1 MIWGPVLK
9 RDLLGETREEDKI
22 RSRDQLIEYLK
33 AEIKKQ
39 GKQVVIKGLFLTEDI
54 DDLSGLFYKIADGVK
69 SLDLSDWRTSNVVN
83 MSGMFAYCEN
93 LEKLDLSGWETS
105 NVVNMSGMFAHCE
118 NLKELDLSKVKIPV
132 YVNNMSY
139 MFYKC
144 SSLESLELSLW
155 NTTNVEDM
163 FSMFYGCTNLKSLD
177 LTSFDTSNVKDM
189 SLMFANC
196 EKLKSLTCPAG
207 TLLTS
212 RI

>member
-39 GKQVVIKGLFLTEDI
+39 GEQVVIKGLILTEDI

-83 MSGMFAYCEN
+83 MSGMFA
-93 LEKLDLSGWETS
+93 
-105 NVVNMSGMFAHCE
+105 HCE
-118 NLKELDLSKVKIPV
+118 NLKELDLPIPV
-132 YVNNMSY
+132 NVKNLSY

-144 SSLESLELSLW
+144 SNLESLELSLW

-177 LTSFDTSNVKDM
+177 LTSFDTSNVEDM

-196 EKLKSLTCPAG
+196 ENLESLDLSNWDTSNVKDMIGIFDSCPA
-207 TLLTS
+207 LYKVVDNQ
-212 RI
+212 IIKK